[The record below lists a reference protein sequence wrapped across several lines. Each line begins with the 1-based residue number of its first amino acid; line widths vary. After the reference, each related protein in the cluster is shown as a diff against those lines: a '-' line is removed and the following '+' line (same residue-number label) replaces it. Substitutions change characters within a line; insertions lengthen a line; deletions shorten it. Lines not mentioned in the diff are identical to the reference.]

1 MRSLITIFE
10 PFSDFGFE
18 TLLMDNTTP
27 HNIEPNAVSGQNKN
41 FPERIREI
49 PYNYTSYS
57 DREIVI
63 RLLGEKA
70 WNLLLELRG
79 ERRTGR
85 SSRMLYEVLGDI
97 WVVYRNP
104 YLQEDLLINAERRKL
119 LLEALEHRL
128 KEIDKRRDLQH
139 PERDA
144 KVVQLLSMAY
154 KAVRKFEASFPRI
167 KALRE
172 KVSKT
177 LKHCTNEDN
186 IHFDP
191 FMRAAHVTDAT
202 DLRIEYPFVVITP
215 GSESEIPALVRA
227 CTSLGLVII
236 PRGGGTGYTGGA
248 VPMSEMSAVI
258 NTEKLDHI
266 SRPYLTKL
274 PEVNRNVY
282 VIHTGAGAVTR
293 RVTEAAAL
301 DGLVFSVD
309 PASAD
314 SSTIGGNI
322 AENSG
327 GKKAVLWG
335 TAVDNLASYRMVTAD
350 GNWLE
355 VERLNHN
362 LGKIHKQDL
371 VRWKLTVKD
380 GKSADPSSARVLS
393 ERIIEMPGSIFRKK
407 GLGKDVTNKYL
418 GGLPAVQKEGTDGL
432 ITSATWILH
441 RMPKYTRTVCLE
453 FFGAAKLAG
462 PAIVDIT
469 RFLDTHPQGCML
481 AGLEHLDDR
490 YLHAVNYPVKSA
502 RSDYPKMVLVGD
514 IVSDNLSA
522 LERITAEVV
531 KMCISRA
538 DCEGF
543 IARTDEE
550 RFRFWHE
557 RSRTAAISA
566 HTNAFKLNEDVVIPL
581 DKIGDYTLACERF
594 NICCSIENKLEMLE
608 AVDDYLSGYISLGKP
623 SMTAGVAKE
632 TLLADSVPAA
642 RHLLADVRKHWL
654 YTLNNLDKPFESAAV
669 ENTSLA
675 KLITPKLKRKY
686 AGCTLFD
693 IVYDRELRISWKKEV
708 RSELFR
714 IFSGDVFEKVRTE
727 IDSIHDRVLRGRVF
741 IALHMHAGD
750 GNVHTNIPLNSDNYS
765 MMQKGVAAVRMV
777 MEKAIELGGAI
788 SGEHGI
794 GLTKIEF
801 LDKSLLADYHTYVHS
816 MDPSRVFNRG
826 KLEADINLRRIYT
839 PSFNLLGAESL
850 IMQQTQVKA
859 ISDAIKNCLRCG
871 KCKSKCT
878 THVPRASL
886 LYSPRNKILATSLL
900 IESILYESQTRRGLS
915 KLHLQALEDLGEHCT
930 LCMKCRTPCPVKINF
945 GEVTILIRNLLHRMG
960 ELGTPAAKAAGMKF
974 LEITSNGAV
983 EATRKGL
990 VQWGFKAQRIA
1001 SDLLSP
1007 VSKAALQHPK
1017 STIGKPGMVEYT
1029 VSLVNRK
1036 LPSPRLPHTMRAIL
1050 GLNDQST
1057 APIIRKPSA
1066 VDAEAVFYFPG
1077 CGNERLYPE
1086 VSLAVLALLYDIGVQ
1101 TVLPP
1106 KFLCC
1111 GYPQI
1116 GSGEHELAEKIV
1128 TNNRVLFHRLANTLN
1143 YLDIKTVLVS
1153 CGTCMKQLKEYH
1165 FEEIFP
1171 GCRLLDI
1178 HDYLLEKGISVTG
1191 SDNVRYLFH
1200 DPCHTPF
1207 AAPAPVKTVNELV
1220 HPADGSQI
1228 LLTDRCCGESG
1239 TFAVARPDIATQVRF
1254 RKEEDIAKNKNRLCA
1269 GGFYGSVKILTA
1281 CPGCLQGLSR
1291 YNGSSGTK
1299 AEFLAV
1305 EMAHLRLGDA
1315 WLSSFVAKAL
1325 DEGGIEKVLV

>member
-1 MRSLITIFE
+1 
-10 PFSDFGFE
+10 
-18 TLLMDNTTP
+18 MDS
-27 HNIEPNAVSGQNKN
+27 IQNPAGAAAPAKTADAAA
-41 FPERIREI
+41 RIREI

-70 WNLLLELRG
+70 WQLLTELRG

-104 YLQEDLLINAERRKL
+104 YLQEDLLENVERRKL
-119 LLEALEHRL
+119 LLEALEHRI
-128 KEIDKRRDLQH
+128 KEIDKRRDPQH

-144 KVVQLLSMAY
+144 KVVQLISMAY
-154 KAVRKFEASFPRI
+154 KAVRKFETSFGRI
-167 KALRE
+167 KALRSRIF
-172 KVSKT
+172 KA
-177 LKHCTNEDN
+177 LKHCTREDN
-186 IHFDP
+186 IRFDP

-202 DLRIEYPFVVITP
+202 DLRIEYPCVVVTP
-215 GSESEIPALVRA
+215 DSESEIPALVRA
-227 CTSLGLVII
+227 CVALGLVIT

-248 VPMSEMSAVI
+248 VPMSEMTAVI

-266 SRPYLTKL
+266 GRAFMAQL
-274 PEVNRNVY
+274 PGVDERVP

-293 RVTEAAAL
+293 RVTEAAAA
-301 DGLVFSVD
+301 DGYVFSVD

-355 VERLNHN
+355 VERVNHN
-362 LGKIHKQDL
+362 LEKIHKQETVL
-371 VRWKLTVKD
+371 WKLTVKD
-380 GKSADPSSARVLS
+380 GKNPDPASARVLS
-393 ERIIEMPGSIFRKK
+393 TRELSMPGKIFRKK
-407 GLGKDVTNKYL
+407 GLGKDVTNKFL
-418 GGLPAVQKEGTDGL
+418 GGLPAVQKEGTDGF

-441 RMPKYTRTVCLE
+441 KMPAHTRTVCLE

-462 PAIVDIT
+462 PAIVQIT
-469 RFLDTHPQGCML
+469 QFLDSHPEGCML

-490 YLHAVNYPVKSA
+490 YLRAVNYPVKSSRDA
-502 RSDYPKMVLVGD
+502 YPKMVLVGD
-514 IVSDNLSA
+514 IVSDDEEA
-522 LERITAEVV
+522 LERVTQKVV
-531 KMCISRA
+531 SICQSTS

-594 NICCSIENKLEMLE
+594 NIRCSIENKIAMVDELEK
-608 AVDDYLSGYISLGKP
+608 YFSGYISLGKP
-623 SMTAGVAKE
+623 TMTAGVAKE
-632 TLLADSVPAA
+632 TLLAESVPAA
-642 RHLLADVRKHWL
+642 KKILAAVRARWTYVL
-654 YTLNNLDKPFESAAV
+654 ENLDTRFAEAA
-669 ENTSLA
+669 EKLHEFGLA
-675 KLITPKLKRKY
+675 LPEKNFGKY
-686 AGCTLFD
+686 AEGTLFEP
-693 IVYDRELRISWKKEV
+693 VYDRVLRISWKKEV
-708 RSELFR
+708 RSELFH
-714 IFSGDVFEKVRTE
+714 IFSGDVFEKVRAE
-727 IDSIHDRVLRGRVF
+727 IDAIHNRVLRGRVF

-750 GNVHTNIPLNSDNYS
+750 GNVHTNIPLNSDNYA
-765 MMQKGVAAVRMV
+765 MMQKGIEAVEMV
-777 MEKAIELGGAI
+777 MKTASKLGGAI

-794 GLTKIEF
+794 GLTKIGF
-801 LDKSLLADYHTYVHS
+801 LDRALLDDYLEYVHTV
-816 MDPSRVFNRG
+816 DPARVFNRG
-826 KLEADINLRRIYT
+826 KLEPDINLRRIYT
-839 PSFNLLGAESL
+839 PSFNLLGSESL
-850 IMQQTQVKA
+850 IMQQSQLKL

-886 LYSPRNKILATSLL
+886 LYSPRNKIIATSLL

-915 KLHLQALEDLGEHCT
+915 KLHLKEFEDLGEHCT
-930 LCMKCRTPCPVKINF
+930 LCMKCLNPCPVKINF
-945 GEVTILIRNLLHRMG
+945 GEVTILIRNFLERMNCHHD
-960 ELGTPAAKAAGMKF
+960 PIAKKAGMKF
-974 LEITSNGAV
+974 LEISSNNGV
-983 EATRKGL
+983 ELARKGL
-990 VQWGFKAQRIA
+990 VQWGFKAQRLA

-1007 VSKAALQHPK
+1007 VAKTTLQHPK
-1017 STIGKPGMVEYT
+1017 NTTGRPGVVEQAIT
-1029 VSLVNRK
+1029 MVNRK
-1036 LPSPRLPHTMRAIL
+1036 LPKPRLPKTLRAVL
-1050 GLNDQST
+1050 ELNDPTT

-1086 VSLAVLALLYDIGVQ
+1086 VGLATLAMLYDIGVQ

-1111 GYPQI
+1111 GYPQH
-1116 GSGEHELAEKIV
+1116 GAGNHALAEQIV

-1153 CGTCMKQLKEYH
+1153 CGTCMKQLKDYH

-1171 GCRLLDI
+1171 GCRLMDI
-1178 HDYLLEKGISVTG
+1178 HDFLHEKGISVQG
-1191 SDNVRYLFH
+1191 EDNVRYLYH

-1207 AAPAPVKTVNELV
+1207 AAPAPVKTVNDLI
-1220 HPADGSQI
+1220 HPADGSKV
-1228 LLTDRCCGESG
+1228 LLTERCCGESG
-1239 TFAVARPDIATQVRF
+1239 TFAVGRPDIATQVRF
-1254 RKEEDIAKNKNRLCA
+1254 KKEEDILKNKARVSD

-1291 YNGSSGTK
+1291 YNETSGTK
-1299 AEFLAV
+1299 AEFLVV
-1305 EMAHLRLGDA
+1305 EMAHMRLGDH
-1315 WLSSFVAKAL
+1315 WLSTFVEQAV